1 MDKMYVGEIV
11 EWESG
16 ILAIV
21 LRIVG
26 IFSFIICLFFTSMF
40 LLQILF
46 CVTIVISNKKHKMLT
61 IIKSTS

>member
-26 IFSFIICLFFTSMF
+26 IFSFIIYFLRQCFFYKYF
-40 LLQILF
+40 F